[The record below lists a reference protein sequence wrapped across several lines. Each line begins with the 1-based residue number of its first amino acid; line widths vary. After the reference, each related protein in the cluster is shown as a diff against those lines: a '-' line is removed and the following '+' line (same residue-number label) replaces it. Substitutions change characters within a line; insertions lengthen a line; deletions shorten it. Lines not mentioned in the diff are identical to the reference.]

1 MIEAKVHSL
10 AITDKGF
17 VVMLKPIN
25 SERVIPIFIDYLQAQ
40 SMATALFN
48 YKMGRPLT
56 HDLINN
62 IFKNC
67 NIRLV
72 NIIIDNV
79 HLDTYYSKLVIDH
92 NGKNIFIDAR
102 PSDAIALALRFQ
114 TSIFIEEH
122 VIEKAGMIIEDNG
135 SKDVEMKSGIPYNY
149 QVFDKETN
157 SENKGKENYKA
168 YFGGDL
174 LNGNNIKKKEE
185 IQKLLEQAVKEE
197 RYEDAAKYRDELNNL
212 NNSEN

>member
-56 HDLINN
+56 HDLINS
-62 IFKNC
+62 IFQKC

-79 HLDTYYSKLVIDH
+79 HLDTYYSKRVIEH
-92 NGKNIFIDAR
+92 NGKNEFVDAS

-114 TSIFIEEH
+114 VSIFVEEH

-135 SKDVEMKSGIPYNY
+135 SKELEMKSGIPYNY
-149 QVFDKETN
+149 QVFDKEAN
-157 SENKGKENYKA
+157 SENKRRDIKLNNENGVKT
-168 YFGGDL
+168 
-174 LNGNNIKKKEE
+174 KEE

-212 NNSEN
+212 NNLEN

>member
-17 VVMLKPIN
+17 VVMLRPIN
-25 SERVIPIFIDYLQAQ
+25 SEKVIPIFIDYLQAQ

-56 HDLINN
+56 HDLINS

-92 NGKNIFIDAR
+92 NGKNILIDAR

-114 TSIFIEEH
+114 ASIFVEEN
-122 VIEKAGMIIEDNG
+122 VIEKAGMVLDDSGETAKE
-135 SKDVEMKSGIPYNY
+135 SDVKSGIPYNY
-149 QVFDKETN
+149 QVFDKEN
-157 SENKGKENYKA
+157 SSDNMKKDLKSNGSE
-168 YFGGDL
+168 GGV
-174 LNGNNIKKKEE
+174 KTKEE
-185 IQKLLEQAVKEE
+185 IKKLLEQAVKEE

-212 NNSEN
+212 ENLEN

>member
-17 VVMLKPIN
+17 VVMLRPIN

-56 HDLINN
+56 HDLINS
-62 IFKNC
+62 IFKKC

-92 NGKNIFIDAR
+92 NGKNEFVDAR

-114 TSIFIEEH
+114 ASIFVEEH
-122 VIEKAGMIIEDNG
+122 VIEKVGMVLDDSGETA
-135 SKDVEMKSGIPYNY
+135 KETDVKSGIPYNY
-149 QVFDKETN
+149 QVFDKEN
-157 SENKGKENYKA
+157 SENTKK
-168 YFGGDL
+168 DL
-174 LNGNNIKKKEE
+174 KSNNNESGAKTKEE

-212 NNSEN
+212 ENLEN

>member
-56 HDLINN
+56 HDLINS
-62 IFKNC
+62 IFQKC

-79 HLDTYYSKLVIDH
+79 HLDTYYSKLVIEH
-92 NGKNIFIDAR
+92 NGKNEFVDAR

-114 TSIFIEEH
+114 VSIFVEEH

-135 SKDVEMKSGIPYNY
+135 SKELEMKSGIPYNY
-149 QVFDKETN
+149 QVFDKESN
-157 SENKGKENYKA
+157 SENKRRDIKLNNENGAKT
-168 YFGGDL
+168 
-174 LNGNNIKKKEE
+174 KEE

-212 NNSEN
+212 NNLEN

>member
-56 HDLINN
+56 HDLINS
-62 IFKNC
+62 IFQKC

-79 HLDTYYSKLVIDH
+79 HLDTYYSKLVIEH
-92 NGKNIFIDAR
+92 NGKNEFVDAR

-114 TSIFIEEH
+114 VSIFVEEH

-135 SKDVEMKSGIPYNY
+135 SKELEMKSGIPYNY
-149 QVFDKETN
+149 QVFDKEAN
-157 SENKGKENYKA
+157 SENKRRDIK
-168 YFGGDL
+168 
-174 LNGNNIKKKEE
+174 LNNKNCVKTKEE

-212 NNSEN
+212 NNLEN

>member
-1 MIEAKVHSL
+1 VIEAKVHSL

-56 HDLINN
+56 HDLINS
-62 IFKNC
+62 IFQKC

-79 HLDTYYSKLVIDH
+79 HLDTYYSKLVIEH
-92 NGKNIFIDAR
+92 NGKNEFVDAR

-114 TSIFIEEH
+114 VSIFVEEH

-135 SKDVEMKSGIPYNY
+135 SKELEMKSGIPYNY
-149 QVFDKETN
+149 QVFDKEAN
-157 SENKGKENYKA
+157 SENKRRDIKLNNENGVKT
-168 YFGGDL
+168 
-174 LNGNNIKKKEE
+174 KEE

-212 NNSEN
+212 NNLEN

>member
-1 MIEAKVHSL
+1 MIEAKVYSL

-56 HDLINN
+56 HDLINS
-62 IFKNC
+62 IFQKC

-79 HLDTYYSKLVIDH
+79 HLDTYYSKLVIEH
-92 NGKNIFIDAR
+92 NGKNEFVDAR

-114 TSIFIEEH
+114 VSIFVEEH

-135 SKDVEMKSGIPYNY
+135 SKELEMKSGIPYNY
-149 QVFDKETN
+149 QVFDKEAN
-157 SENKGKENYKA
+157 SENKRRDIKLNNENGAKT
-168 YFGGDL
+168 
-174 LNGNNIKKKEE
+174 KEE

-212 NNSEN
+212 EN

>member
-1 MIEAKVHSL
+1 VIEAKVHSL

-56 HDLINN
+56 HDLINS
-62 IFKNC
+62 IFQKC

-79 HLDTYYSKLVIDH
+79 HLDTYYSKLVIEH
-92 NGKNIFIDAR
+92 NGKNEFVDAR

-114 TSIFIEEH
+114 VSIFVEEH

-135 SKDVEMKSGIPYNY
+135 SKELEMKSGIPYNY
-149 QVFDKETN
+149 QVFDKEAN
-157 SENKGKENYKA
+157 SENKRRDIKLNNENGAKT
-168 YFGGDL
+168 
-174 LNGNNIKKKEE
+174 KEE

-212 NNSEN
+212 NNLEN

>member
-25 SERVIPIFIDYLQAQ
+25 SEKVIPIFIDYLQAQ

-56 HDLINN
+56 HDLINS
-62 IFKNC
+62 IFQKC

-79 HLDTYYSKLVIDH
+79 HLDTYYSKLVIEH
-92 NGKNIFIDAR
+92 NGKNEFVDAR

-114 TSIFIEEH
+114 VSIFVEEH

-135 SKDVEMKSGIPYNY
+135 SKELEMKSGIPYNY
-149 QVFDKETN
+149 QVFDKEAN
-157 SENKGKENYKA
+157 SENKRRDIKLNNENGVKT
-168 YFGGDL
+168 
-174 LNGNNIKKKEE
+174 KEE

-212 NNSEN
+212 NNLEN

>member
-56 HDLINN
+56 HDLINS
-62 IFKNC
+62 IFQKC

-79 HLDTYYSKLVIDH
+79 HLDTYYSKLVIEH
-92 NGKNIFIDAR
+92 NGKNEFVDAR

-114 TSIFIEEH
+114 VSIFVEEH

-135 SKDVEMKSGIPYNY
+135 SKELEMKSGIPYNY
-149 QVFDKETN
+149 QVFDKEAN
-157 SENKGKENYKA
+157 SENKRRDIKLNNENGAKT
-168 YFGGDL
+168 
-174 LNGNNIKKKEE
+174 KEE

-197 RYEDAAKYRDELNNL
+197 RYEDAAKY
-212 NNSEN
+212 

>member
-56 HDLINN
+56 HDLINS
-62 IFKNC
+62 IFQKC

-79 HLDTYYSKLVIDH
+79 HLDTYYSKLVIEH
-92 NGKNIFIDAR
+92 NGKNEFVDAR

-114 TSIFIEEH
+114 VSIFVEEH
-122 VIEKAGMIIEDNG
+122 VIEKAGIIIEDNG
-135 SKDVEMKSGIPYNY
+135 SKELEMKSGIPYNY
-149 QVFDKETN
+149 QVFDKEAN
-157 SENKGKENYKA
+157 SENKRRDIKLNNEN
-168 YFGGDL
+168 G
-174 LNGNNIKKKEE
+174 IKTKEE
-185 IQKLLEQAVKEE
+185 IQKLFS
-197 RYEDAAKYRDELNNL
+197 ELASLSNT
-212 NNSEN
+212 

>member
-56 HDLINN
+56 HDLINS
-62 IFKNC
+62 IFQKC

-79 HLDTYYSKLVIDH
+79 HLDTYYSKLVIEH
-92 NGKNIFIDAR
+92 NGKNEFVDAR

-114 TSIFIEEH
+114 VSIFVEEH
-122 VIEKAGMIIEDNG
+122 IIEKAGMIIEDNG
-135 SKDVEMKSGIPYNY
+135 SKELEMKSGIPYNY
-149 QVFDKETN
+149 QVFDKEAN
-157 SENKGKENYKA
+157 SENKRRDIKLNNENGAKT
-168 YFGGDL
+168 
-174 LNGNNIKKKEE
+174 KEE

-212 NNSEN
+212 NNLEN

>member
-25 SERVIPIFIDYLQAQ
+25 SERVIPVFIDYLQAQ

-56 HDLINN
+56 HDLINS

-114 TSIFIEEH
+114 ASIFIEEH
-122 VIEKAGMIIEDNG
+122 VIEKVGMVLEDSSENA
-135 SKDVEMKSGIPYNY
+135 KEMELKSGIPYNY
-149 QVFDKETN
+149 QVFDKENN
-157 SENKGKENYKA
+157 SENTKK
-168 YFGGDL
+168 DL
-174 LNGNNIKKKEE
+174 KNNNESSIKTKEE

-197 RYEDAAKYRDELNNL
+197 RSEDAAKYRDELNNL
-212 NNSEN
+212 DNLEN

>member
-56 HDLINN
+56 HDLINS
-62 IFKNC
+62 IFQKC

-79 HLDTYYSKLVIDH
+79 HLDTYYSKLVIEH
-92 NGKNIFIDAR
+92 NGKNEFVDAR

-114 TSIFIEEH
+114 VSIFVEEH

-135 SKDVEMKSGIPYNY
+135 SKELEMKSGIPYNY
-149 QVFDKETN
+149 QVFDKEAN
-157 SENKGKENYKA
+157 SENKRKDIKLNNENGVKT
-168 YFGGDL
+168 
-174 LNGNNIKKKEE
+174 KEE

-212 NNSEN
+212 NNLEN

>member
-48 YKMGRPLT
+48 YKIGRPLT
-56 HDLINN
+56 HDLINS
-62 IFKNC
+62 IFQKC

-79 HLDTYYSKLVIDH
+79 HLDTYYSKLVIEH
-92 NGKNIFIDAR
+92 NGKNEFVDAR

-114 TSIFIEEH
+114 VSIFVEEH

-135 SKDVEMKSGIPYNY
+135 SKELEMKSGIPYNY
-149 QVFDKETN
+149 QVFDKEAN
-157 SENKGKENYKA
+157 SENKRRDIKLNNENGAKT
-168 YFGGDL
+168 
-174 LNGNNIKKKEE
+174 KEE

-212 NNSEN
+212 NNLEN

>member
-56 HDLINN
+56 HDLINS
-62 IFKNC
+62 IFQKC

-79 HLDTYYSKLVIDH
+79 HLDTYYSKLVIEH
-92 NGKNIFIDAR
+92 NGKNEFVDAR

-114 TSIFIEEH
+114 VSIFVEEH

-135 SKDVEMKSGIPYNY
+135 SKELEMKSGIPYNY
-149 QVFDKETN
+149 QVFDKEAN
-157 SENKGKENYKA
+157 SENKRRDIKLNNENDAKT
-168 YFGGDL
+168 
-174 LNGNNIKKKEE
+174 KEE

-212 NNSEN
+212 NNLEN

>member
-56 HDLINN
+56 HDLINS
-62 IFKNC
+62 IFQKC

-79 HLDTYYSKLVIDH
+79 HLDTYYSKLVIEH
-92 NGKNIFIDAR
+92 NGKNEFVDAR

-114 TSIFIEEH
+114 VSIF
-122 VIEKAGMIIEDNG
+122 V
-135 SKDVEMKSGIPYNY
+135 
-149 QVFDKETN
+149 
-157 SENKGKENYKA
+157 
-168 YFGGDL
+168 
-174 LNGNNIKKKEE
+174 
-185 IQKLLEQAVKEE
+185 
-197 RYEDAAKYRDELNNL
+197 
-212 NNSEN
+212 

>member
-56 HDLINN
+56 HDLINS
-62 IFKNC
+62 IFQKC

-79 HLDTYYSKLVIDH
+79 HLDTYYSKLVIEH
-92 NGKNIFIDAR
+92 NGKNEFVDAR

-114 TSIFIEEH
+114 VSIFVEEH
-122 VIEKAGMIIEDNG
+122 VIEKAGIMIEDNG
-135 SKDVEMKSGIPYNY
+135 SKELEMKSGIPYNY
-149 QVFDKETN
+149 QVFDKEAN
-157 SENKGKENYKA
+157 SENKRRDIKLNNENGAKT
-168 YFGGDL
+168 
-174 LNGNNIKKKEE
+174 KEE

-212 NNSEN
+212 NNLEN

>member
-17 VVMLKPIN
+17 VVMLRPIN
-25 SERVIPIFIDYLQAQ
+25 SEKVIPIFIDYLQAQ

-56 HDLINN
+56 HDLINS

-92 NGKNIFIDAR
+92 NGKNILIDAR

-114 TSIFIEEH
+114 ASIFVEEN
-122 VIEKAGMIIEDNG
+122 VIEKAGMVLDDSGETAKE
-135 SKDVEMKSGIPYNY
+135 SDVKSGIPYNY
-149 QVFDKETN
+149 QVFDKEN
-157 SENKGKENYKA
+157 SSDNAKK
-168 YFGGDL
+168 DL
-174 LNGNNIKKKEE
+174 KSNGSESGAKTKEE
-185 IQKLLEQAVKEE
+185 IKKLLEQAVKEE

-212 NNSEN
+212 ENLEN

>member
-56 HDLINN
+56 HDLINS
-62 IFKNC
+62 IFQKC

-79 HLDTYYSKLVIDH
+79 HLDTYYSKLVIEH
-92 NGKNIFIDAR
+92 NGKNEFVDAR

-114 TSIFIEEH
+114 VSIFVEEH
-122 VIEKAGMIIEDNG
+122 VIEKAGIIIEDNG
-135 SKDVEMKSGIPYNY
+135 SKELEMKSGIPYNY

-157 SENKGKENYKA
+157 SENKRRDIKLNNENGVKT
-168 YFGGDL
+168 
-174 LNGNNIKKKEE
+174 KEE

-212 NNSEN
+212 NNLEN

>member
-56 HDLINN
+56 HDLINS
-62 IFKNC
+62 IFQKC

-79 HLDTYYSKLVIDH
+79 HLDTYYSKLVIEH
-92 NGKNIFIDAR
+92 NGKNEFVDAR

-114 TSIFIEEH
+114 VSIFVEEH

-135 SKDVEMKSGIPYNY
+135 SKELEMKSGIPYNY
-149 QVFDKETN
+149 QVFDKEAN
-157 SENKGKENYKA
+157 SENKRRDIKLNNENGAKT
-168 YFGGDL
+168 
-174 LNGNNIKKKEE
+174 KEE
-185 IQKLLEQAVKEE
+185 IQKLLDQAVKEE

-212 NNSEN
+212 NNLEN

>member
-56 HDLINN
+56 QDLINS
-62 IFKNC
+62 IFQKC

-79 HLDTYYSKLVIDH
+79 HLDTYYSKLVIEH
-92 NGKNIFIDAR
+92 NGKNEFVDAR

-114 TSIFIEEH
+114 VSIFVEEH
-122 VIEKAGMIIEDNG
+122 VIEKAGMIIEDNS
-135 SKDVEMKSGIPYNY
+135 SKELEMKSGIPYNY
-149 QVFDKETN
+149 QVFDKEAN
-157 SENKGKENYKA
+157 SENKRRDIKLNNENGVKT
-168 YFGGDL
+168 
-174 LNGNNIKKKEE
+174 KEE

-212 NNSEN
+212 NNLEN

>member
-25 SERVIPIFIDYLQAQ
+25 SERVIPVFIDYLQAQ

-114 TSIFIEEH
+114 ASIFIEEH
-122 VIEKAGMIIEDNG
+122 VIEKVGMVLEDSSENA
-135 SKDVEMKSGIPYNY
+135 KEMELKSGIPYNY
-149 QVFDKETN
+149 QVFDKENN
-157 SENKGKENYKA
+157 SENTKKDLKNNNENS
-168 YFGGDL
+168 
-174 LNGNNIKKKEE
+174 IKTKEE

-212 NNSEN
+212 DNLEN

>member
-17 VVMLKPIN
+17 VVMLRPIN

-48 YKMGRPLT
+48 YKIGRPLT
-56 HDLINN
+56 HDLINS
-62 IFKNC
+62 IFKKC

-92 NGKNIFIDAR
+92 NGKNEFVDAR

-114 TSIFIEEH
+114 ASIFVEEH
-122 VIEKAGMIIEDNG
+122 VIEKAGMVLDDSGETA
-135 SKDVEMKSGIPYNY
+135 KETDVKSGIPYNY
-149 QVFDKETN
+149 QVFDKEN
-157 SENKGKENYKA
+157 SENTKK
-168 YFGGDL
+168 DL
-174 LNGNNIKKKEE
+174 KSNNNERGAKTKEE

-212 NNSEN
+212 ENLEN

>member
-17 VVMLKPIN
+17 VVMLRPIN
-25 SERVIPIFIDYLQAQ
+25 SEKVIPIFIDYLQAQ

-56 HDLINN
+56 HDLINS

-114 TSIFIEEH
+114 ASIFIEEH
-122 VIEKAGMIIEDNG
+122 VIEKVGMVLEDSSENA
-135 SKDVEMKSGIPYNY
+135 KEMELKSGIPYNY
-149 QVFDKETN
+149 QVFDKENN
-157 SENKGKENYKA
+157 SENTKK
-168 YFGGDL
+168 DL
-174 LNGNNIKKKEE
+174 KNNNESSIKTKEE

-212 NNSEN
+212 DNLEN

>member
-17 VVMLKPIN
+17 VVMLRPIN
-25 SERVIPIFIDYLQAQ
+25 SEKVIPIFIDYLQAQ

-56 HDLINN
+56 HDLINS

-92 NGKNIFIDAR
+92 NGKNILIDAR

-114 TSIFIEEH
+114 ASIFVEEN
-122 VIEKAGMIIEDNG
+122 VIEKAGMVLDDSGETAKE
-135 SKDVEMKSGIPYNY
+135 SDVKSGIPYNY
-149 QVFDKETN
+149 QVFDKEN
-157 SENKGKENYKA
+157 SSDNTKK
-168 YFGGDL
+168 DL
-174 LNGNNIKKKEE
+174 KSNGNESGVKTKEE
-185 IQKLLEQAVKEE
+185 IKKLLEQAVKEE

-212 NNSEN
+212 ENLEN

>member
-48 YKMGRPLT
+48 YKMRRPLT
-56 HDLINN
+56 HDLINS
-62 IFKNC
+62 IFQKC

-79 HLDTYYSKLVIDH
+79 HLDTYYSKLVIEH
-92 NGKNIFIDAR
+92 NGKNEFVDAR

-114 TSIFIEEH
+114 VSIFVEEH
-122 VIEKAGMIIEDNG
+122 VIEKAGIIIEDNG
-135 SKDVEMKSGIPYNY
+135 SKELEMKSGIPYNY
-149 QVFDKETN
+149 QVFDKEAN
-157 SENKGKENYKA
+157 SENKRRDIKLNNEN
-168 YFGGDL
+168 G
-174 LNGNNIKKKEE
+174 IKTKEE

-212 NNSEN
+212 NNLEN

>member
-56 HDLINN
+56 HDLINS
-62 IFKNC
+62 IFQKC

-79 HLDTYYSKLVIDH
+79 HLDTYYSKLVIEH
-92 NGKNIFIDAR
+92 NGKNEFVDAR

-114 TSIFIEEH
+114 VSIFVEEH

-135 SKDVEMKSGIPYNY
+135 SKELEMKNGIPYNY
-149 QVFDKETN
+149 QVFDKEAN
-157 SENKGKENYKA
+157 SENKRRDIKLNNENGVKT
-168 YFGGDL
+168 
-174 LNGNNIKKKEE
+174 KEE

-212 NNSEN
+212 NNLEN

>member
-17 VVMLKPIN
+17 VVMLRPIN

-56 HDLINN
+56 HDLINS

-79 HLDTYYSKLVIDH
+79 HSDTYYSKLVIDH

-114 TSIFIEEH
+114 ASIFVEEH
-122 VIEKAGMIIEDNG
+122 VIEKAGMVLEDNG
-135 SKDVEMKSGIPYNY
+135 ERNKETMENGIPYNY
-149 QVFDKETN
+149 QVFEKEASPENAKNDIKLDNNEN
-157 SENKGKENYKA
+157 SFKT
-168 YFGGDL
+168 
-174 LNGNNIKKKEE
+174 KEE

-197 RYEDAAKYRDELNNL
+197 RYEDAAKYRDELNKLDN
-212 NNSEN
+212 

>member
-56 HDLINN
+56 HDLINS
-62 IFKNC
+62 IFQKC

-79 HLDTYYSKLVIDH
+79 HLDTYYSKLVIEH
-92 NGKNIFIDAR
+92 NGKNEFVDAR

-114 TSIFIEEH
+114 VSIFVEEH

-135 SKDVEMKSGIPYNY
+135 SKELEMKSGIPYNY
-149 QVFDKETN
+149 QVFDKEAN
-157 SENKGKENYKA
+157 SENKRRDIKLNNENGAKT
-168 YFGGDL
+168 
-174 LNGNNIKKKEE
+174 KEE

-212 NNSEN
+212 DNLEN

>member
-56 HDLINN
+56 HDLINS
-62 IFKNC
+62 IFQKC

-79 HLDTYYSKLVIDH
+79 HLDTYYSKLVIEH
-92 NGKNIFIDAR
+92 NGKNEFVDAR

-114 TSIFIEEH
+114 VSIFVEEH
-122 VIEKAGMIIEDNG
+122 VIEKAGMIIEDNS
-135 SKDVEMKSGIPYNY
+135 SKELEMKSGIPYNY
-149 QVFDKETN
+149 QVFDKEAN
-157 SENKGKENYKA
+157 SENKRRDIKLNNENGVKT
-168 YFGGDL
+168 
-174 LNGNNIKKKEE
+174 KEE

-212 NNSEN
+212 NNLEN

>member
-17 VVMLKPIN
+17 VVMLRPIN

-56 HDLINN
+56 HDLINS

-79 HLDTYYSKLVIDH
+79 HSDTYYSKLVIDH

-114 TSIFIEEH
+114 ASIFVEEH
-122 VIEKAGMIIEDNG
+122 VIEKAGMILEDNG
-135 SKDVEMKSGIPYNY
+135 EKNKEVMENGIPYNY
-149 QVFDKETN
+149 QVFDKEISSPENAKNDMKPNNNEN
-157 SENKGKENYKA
+157 SFKT
-168 YFGGDL
+168 
-174 LNGNNIKKKEE
+174 KEE

-197 RYEDAAKYRDELNNL
+197 RYEDAAKYRDELNKLDN
-212 NNSEN
+212 

>member
-17 VVMLKPIN
+17 VVMLRPIN
-25 SERVIPIFIDYLQAQ
+25 SEKVIPIFIDYMQAQ

-56 HDLINN
+56 HDLINS

-92 NGKNIFIDAR
+92 NGKNILIDAR

-114 TSIFIEEH
+114 ASIFVEEN
-122 VIEKAGMIIEDNG
+122 VIEKAGMVLDDSGETAKE
-135 SKDVEMKSGIPYNY
+135 SDVKSGIPYNY
-149 QVFDKETN
+149 QVFDKEN
-157 SENKGKENYKA
+157 SSDNTKK
-168 YFGGDL
+168 DL
-174 LNGNNIKKKEE
+174 KSNGNESGVKTKEE
-185 IQKLLEQAVKEE
+185 IKKLLEQAVKEE

-212 NNSEN
+212 ENLEN

>member
-17 VVMLKPIN
+17 VVMLRPIN
-25 SERVIPIFIDYLQAQ
+25 SEKVIPIFIDYLQAQ

-56 HDLINN
+56 HDLINS

-114 TSIFIEEH
+114 ASIFVEEH
-122 VIEKAGMIIEDNG
+122 VIEKAGMILDDSGEAA
-135 SKDVEMKSGIPYNY
+135 KETDVKSGIPYNY
-149 QVFDKETN
+149 QVFDKEN
-157 SENKGKENYKA
+157 SDNTKKDLKA
-168 YFGGDL
+168 NESGS
-174 LNGNNIKKKEE
+174 KTKEE

-212 NNSEN
+212 ENLEN

>member
-56 HDLINN
+56 HDLINS
-62 IFKNC
+62 IFQKC

-79 HLDTYYSKLVIDH
+79 HLDTYYSKLVIEH
-92 NGKNIFIDAR
+92 NGKNEFVDAR

-114 TSIFIEEH
+114 VSIFVEEH

-135 SKDVEMKSGIPYNY
+135 SKELEMKSGIPYNY
-149 QVFDKETN
+149 QVFDKEAN
-157 SENKGKENYKA
+157 SENKRRDIKLNNENGAKT
-168 YFGGDL
+168 
-174 LNGNNIKKKEE
+174 KEE

-197 RYEDAAKYRDELNNL
+197 RYEDAAKYRDELNIL
-212 NNSEN
+212 NNLEN

>member
-25 SERVIPIFIDYLQAQ
+25 SERVIPVFIDYLQAQ

-56 HDLINN
+56 HDLINS

-114 TSIFIEEH
+114 ASIFIEEH
-122 VIEKAGMIIEDNG
+122 VIEKVGMVLEDSSENA
-135 SKDVEMKSGIPYNY
+135 KEMELKSGIPYNY
-149 QVFDKETN
+149 QVFDKENN
-157 SENKGKENYKA
+157 SENTKK
-168 YFGGDL
+168 DL
-174 LNGNNIKKKEE
+174 KSNESDAKTKEE

-212 NNSEN
+212 DNLEN

>member
-25 SERVIPIFIDYLQAQ
+25 SEKVIPIFIDYLQAQ

-56 HDLINN
+56 HDLINS

-92 NGKNIFIDAR
+92 NGKNILIDAR

-114 TSIFIEEH
+114 ASIFVEEN
-122 VIEKAGMIIEDNG
+122 VIEKAGMVLDDSGETAKE
-135 SKDVEMKSGIPYNY
+135 SDVKSGIPYNY
-149 QVFDKETN
+149 QVFDKEN
-157 SENKGKENYKA
+157 SSDNTKK
-168 YFGGDL
+168 DL
-174 LNGNNIKKKEE
+174 KSNGNESGVKTKEE
-185 IQKLLEQAVKEE
+185 IKKLLEQAVKEE

-212 NNSEN
+212 ENLEN

>member
-56 HDLINN
+56 HDLINS
-62 IFKNC
+62 IFQKC

-79 HLDTYYSKLVIDH
+79 HLDTYYSKLVIEH
-92 NGKNIFIDAR
+92 NGKNEFVDAR

-114 TSIFIEEH
+114 VSIFVEEH
-122 VIEKAGMIIEDNG
+122 VIEKAGIIIEDNG
-135 SKDVEMKSGIPYNY
+135 SKELEMKSGIPNNY
-149 QVFDKETN
+149 QVFDKEAN
-157 SENKGKENYKA
+157 SENKRRDIKLNNENGVKTK
-168 YFGGDL
+168 D
-174 LNGNNIKKKEE
+174 E

-212 NNSEN
+212 NNLEN

>member
-56 HDLINN
+56 HDLINS
-62 IFKNC
+62 IFQKC

-79 HLDTYYSKLVIDH
+79 HLDTYYSKLVIEH
-92 NGKNIFIDAR
+92 NGKNEFVDAR

-114 TSIFIEEH
+114 VSIFVEEH
-122 VIEKAGMIIEDNG
+122 VIEKAGIIIEDNG
-135 SKDVEMKSGIPYNY
+135 SKELEMKSGIPYNY
-149 QVFDKETN
+149 QVFDKEAN
-157 SENKGKENYKA
+157 SENKRRDIKLNNENGAKT
-168 YFGGDL
+168 
-174 LNGNNIKKKEE
+174 KEE

-212 NNSEN
+212 NNLEN

>member
-17 VVMLKPIN
+17 VVMLRPIN
-25 SERVIPIFIDYLQAQ
+25 SEKVIPIFIDYLQAQ

-56 HDLINN
+56 HDLINS

-114 TSIFIEEH
+114 ASIFVEEH
-122 VIEKAGMIIEDNG
+122 VIEKAGMILDDSGEAA
-135 SKDVEMKSGIPYNY
+135 KETDVKSGIPYNY
-149 QVFDKETN
+149 QVFDKEN
-157 SENKGKENYKA
+157 SDNAKK
-168 YFGGDL
+168 DL
-174 LNGNNIKKKEE
+174 KSNDNGVKTKEE

-212 NNSEN
+212 ENLEN